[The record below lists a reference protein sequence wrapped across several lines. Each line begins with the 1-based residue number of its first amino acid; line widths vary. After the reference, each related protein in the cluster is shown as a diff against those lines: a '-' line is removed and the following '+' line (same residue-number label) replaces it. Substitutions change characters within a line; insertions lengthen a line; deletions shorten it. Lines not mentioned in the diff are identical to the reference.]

1 GTPYVVTGG
10 SLSITA
16 PLGAGT
22 ASSPLQTSAGDLSVD
37 TSGGNTDQFITR
49 SLAIVGITGLNLNA
63 GTGNITLSETGGIA
77 DTDAGTDITAN
88 IAVVTISG
96 ATVQS
101 VGSSTNPIVTS
112 VNDLTLNT
120 ATGGGSQFVTNS

>member
-1 GTPYVVTGG
+1 M
-10 SLSITA
+10 
-16 PLGAGT
+16 
-22 ASSPLQTSAGDLSVD
+22 
-37 TSGGNTDQFITR
+37 
-49 SLAIVGITGLNLNA
+49 TGLNLKA

-120 ATGGGSQFVTNS
+120 ATGGGSQFVTNSKGLTGLNMNAGAGNVSVVVAAGGVSDSATHITANSA